1 MILMLPRNASCNICV
16 LGVFFCS
23 DHMTSKFGCVY
34 KRSEWI
40 CNATVP
46 VCNSPCQLT
55 SVQPLICPII
65 TKSQFVLSNELSSNQ
80 VLLSSQFYHWL
91 YLFTYP
97 SAFHT
102 ALLFY
107 CDVIPTK
114 INGMQCKQKRWH
126 LNCHF

>member
-1 MILMLPRNASCNICV
+1 MNYIKLLEYSHKTVHFKYQRCRVRNSTEIFLCEMILMLPRNASCNICV

-80 VLLSSQFYHWL
+80 VLLSSQFYH
-91 YLFTYP
+91 
-97 SAFHT
+97 
-102 ALLFY
+102 
-107 CDVIPTK
+107 
-114 INGMQCKQKRWH
+114 
-126 LNCHF
+126 